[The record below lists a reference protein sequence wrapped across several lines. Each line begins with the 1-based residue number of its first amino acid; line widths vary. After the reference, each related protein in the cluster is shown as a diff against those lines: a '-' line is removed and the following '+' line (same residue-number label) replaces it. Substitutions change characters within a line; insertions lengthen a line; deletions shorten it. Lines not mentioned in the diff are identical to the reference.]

1 MRGPEDETQYAE
13 YQTEE
18 GREFLESGADIVMG
32 GHPHVLQGIEY
43 IDGSPVVYSMGDFWF
58 NDETKYT
65 GLLNLDITYDGLQEM
80 SFVPCLQTN
89 YTTQY
94 ISDKDEQREM
104 FDYLEGLSPNI
115 SVDDS
120 GVIIEQK

>member
-1 MRGPEDETQYAE
+1 ME
-13 YQTEE
+13 
-18 GREFLESGADIVMG
+18 
-32 GHPHVLQGIEY
+32 
-43 IDGSPVVYSMGDFWF
+43 
-58 NDETKYT
+58 NK
-65 GLLNLDITYDGLQEM
+65 LNIK
-80 SFVPCLQTN
+80 
-89 YTTQY
+89 TQY